1 MLIGFTVVMS
11 SIQVSESILAGQ
23 MLVTVKAETDPI
35 TEGGFPVIIGTVVD
49 QGYKPISNANVLIA
63 YGTTIVTT
71 TTDDKGSFRYQSAIP
86 STHGIYQVDVTVS
99 KDGYTKTFASSTFTV
114 SPRPTAPTVTKTI
127 TGLPIQS
134 GNYIIFLGKVSQW
147 NLETTCFV
155 DFGTK
160 YMRFLKTCDLY
171 NMAPEDFQTDQT
183 IIPMVSVIQNND
195 TYKLFPENV
204 YMTAAN
210 LDNDS
215 LGTFVVGTYAN
226 YTVP

>member
-1 MLIGFTVVMS
+1 LIGFTFVIS
-11 SIQVSESILAGQ
+11 NIHVSESILAGQ

-35 TEGGFPVIIGTVVD
+35 TEGGFPVIVGTVVD
-49 QGYKPISNANVLIA
+49 QGYKPIANANVLIA
-63 YGTTIVTT
+63 YGTIIVTT
-71 TTDDKGSFRYQSAIP
+71 TTDDKGSFRYQSAVP
-86 STHGIYQVDVTVS
+86 STHGTYEVDATITKS
-99 KDGYTKTFASSTFTV
+99 GYTKSFASSTFTV
-114 SPRPTAPTVTKTI
+114 SPRQSVPTVTKTI

-134 GNYIIFLGKVSQW
+134 GNYTVFLGKVSQW

-171 NMAPEDFQTDQT
+171 SMTPEDFQTDQT

-195 TYKLFPENV
+195 TYRLFPENV

-215 LGTFVVGTYAN
+215 LGTFIVGTYAN